1 MKNILLIV
9 LIMLLMS
16 CVQSEKIT
24 PTIED
29 LEANFV
35 FAVDSGEL
43 VGIATHLDYEI
54 SNDSIFVD
62 DHYVGK
68 YQKEE

>member
-16 CVQSEKIT
+16 CAQSEKT
-24 PTIED
+24 SPTIED

-35 FAVDSGEL
+35 FAEDTGEL

-54 SNDSIFVD
+54 SNDSIYVD
-62 DHYVGK
+62 DRFIGK

>member
-1 MKNILLIV
+1 MKNLLLIV

-16 CVQSEKIT
+16 CVQEEKT
-24 PTIED
+24 SPTIED
-29 LEANFV
+29 LEPYFV
-35 FAVDSGEL
+35 FAEDDGSL
-43 VGIATHLDYEI
+43 VGIATDIDYYI

-62 DHYVGK
+62 DHFIGK